1 MGAFCLTSVY
11 REVRFLPPSDETCP
25 MRPSLLVCKL
35 SVASAIAVLAPVEP
49 AQADSQ
55 CGTAAY
61 YDQGAIT
68 ANGEAFDPGA
78 LTAAHPW
85 LPLNSWV
92 TVVDQDTGISTEVRI
107 NDRGPWDGR
116 ILDMTP
122 AVINIIDPNQTS
134 DLREVCIY
142 W

>member
-1 MGAFCLTSVY
+1 MK
-11 REVRFLPPSDETCP
+11 LP
-25 MRPSLLVCKL
+25 LLVCKL
-35 SVASAIAVLAPVEP
+35 SAASAVAVLGSADP
-49 AQADSQ
+49 AHADSQ

-92 TVVDQDTGISTEVRI
+92 TVVDQDTGISTDVRI
-107 NDRGPWDGR
+107 NDRGPWDGER

-122 AVINIIDPNQTS
+122 AVINIIDPNQTA
-134 DLREVCIY
+134 DLRQVCIY